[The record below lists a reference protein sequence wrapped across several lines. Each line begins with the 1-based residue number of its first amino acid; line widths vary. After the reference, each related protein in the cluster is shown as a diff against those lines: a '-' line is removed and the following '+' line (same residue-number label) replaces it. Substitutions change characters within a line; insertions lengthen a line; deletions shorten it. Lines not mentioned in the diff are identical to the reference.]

1 MAEFIFDPNIFQKKF
16 VQADGFKNRAKS
28 TVSGC
33 DSICPNSTD
42 DANVYKGYTS
52 IELLADTLHNVF
64 GEVISV
70 KKSINIQDDL
80 KSKLLG
86 QLEYNDDENLK
97 TVFLDLMQS
106 IYFDS
111 SNSSHGSNAA
121 LLRYLPASRQKDF
134 GKFIYDVFL
143 DNETRTKLSRVVKEE
158 TNLLDEMVN
167 NAYNQMNVLQKISP
181 KQEYSRVF
189 SHDLEELFM
198 IMNLDFR
205 AALDNGL
212 DAMPELE
219 FLFTYYLFI
228 YISQVAIRVDLDL
241 QGKIDNENKNTYPLF
256 KGAKEAVSEDREC
269 VNGGWRRIEKK
280 IQKIFMHMIVLNML
294 NCHTNETPYLTYSE
308 LYTMYDEKEEERQA
322 MDRAVDHIIDRYT
335 KEFQYDTDVSGV
347 RVDFSQLEYP
357 TETDSVIRFKKKI
370 MYLYDCVSLQL
381 DSRSSRKSVISY
393 VAGNYNHILK
403 MRFVKSWGQL
413 GQMMMITNDDLITM
427 ISICQRTSSKMNDER
442 GIQISDLFEELE
454 KRGLCMDGKTKQYVI
469 DYLVQTNLI
478 DSKCDSEE
486 AQYVKRIQ

>member
-1 MAEFIFDPNIFQKKF
+1 MAEFIFDQNIFQKKF
-16 VQADGFKNRAKS
+16 IRRDGFRNYAKS
-28 TVSGC
+28 TESDC
-33 DSICPNSTD
+33 DSMCPNSTD
-42 DANVYKGYTS
+42 GGNVYKGYTS

-64 GEVISV
+64 GEVISA
-70 KKSINIQDDL
+70 KKSINIEDDL

-97 TVFLDLMQS
+97 TVFWDLMQS
-106 IYFDS
+106 IYFDF
-111 SNSSHGSNAA
+111 SNRSHGSNAA

-143 DNETRTKLSRVVKEE
+143 DNETKTKLSKAVKQE

-167 NAYNQMNVLQKISP
+167 SAYNQMNILQKISP

-189 SHDLEELFM
+189 NHELEELFVT
-198 IMNLDFR
+198 MNMDFR
-205 AALDNGL
+205 AALDGGT
-212 DAMPELE
+212 DAMQELE

-228 YISQVAIRVDLDL
+228 YMSQVVLRVDLDL
-241 QGKIDNENKNTYPLF
+241 QGKIDTENKNTYPMF
-256 KGAKEAVSEDREC
+256 KGAKETVSEDREC

-280 IQKIFMHMIVLNML
+280 MQKLFMHMIVLNML

-308 LYTMYDEKEEERQA
+308 LYTIYSEKEVERQA

-335 KEFQYDTDVSGV
+335 KEFQYDTDISGV
-347 RVDFSQLEYP
+347 CVDFSQLEYP
-357 TETDSVIRFKKKI
+357 SEADPVIQFKKKVI
-370 MYLYDCVSLQL
+370 YLCDCVALQL
-381 DSRSSRKSVISY
+381 DSNYNRKRVISY
-393 VAGNYNHILK
+393 VITNYNHIFK

-413 GQMMMITNDDLITM
+413 GHMMMITNDDLITM
-427 ISICQRTSSKMNDER
+427 ISICQRTSSRMNDER